1 MIEFEGTSSN
11 FGFEKK
17 LRECKASWYFVL
29 FLKEFDRI
37 VFPRVLVLNVFERIV
52 GTPSVLFLKELEG
65 RSLDFVFEKKTE
77 TR

>member
-1 MIEFEGTSSN
+1 MKAPSVLFWKEFE
-11 FGFEKK
+11 
-17 LRECKASWYFVL
+17 
-29 FLKEFDRI
+29 RI
-37 VFPRVLVLNVFERIV
+37 MVFPRVLILNVFERIV

>member
-37 VFPRVLVLNVFERIV
+37 VFPRVLVLNVSARIV
-52 GTPSVLFLKELEG
+52 LNPMVLFFIELVVI
-65 RSLDFVFEKKTE
+65 SSDFVCVKKTE